1 MISPISNISFLIS
14 ELELAIN
21 TAKLSKLERNK
32 IVLKLLK
39 LQYNITNK

>member
-1 MISPISNISFLIS
+1 MNSSIKNISILIS

-21 TAKLSKLERNK
+21 TSTLSKLERNK

-39 LQYNITNK
+39 LQYNITEK